1 MEELN
6 VYQTTFNFKELN
18 IFISKFYNN
27 ECNRIFFER
36 EEDNLFFSYS
46 TINKEIIVYEDSNY
60 KKVSSV
66 IKMKD
71 FYNVCDVLNCLCF
84 DEKEDPE
91 VEVVNEDKT
100 ENSEEIEAIENEE
113 NYALVDRRDLDG
125 KN

>member
-6 VYQTTFNFKELN
+6 VYKTTFNFKELN

-27 ECNRIFFER
+27 ECNEIFFER
-36 EEDNLFFSYS
+36 EADNLFFSYS
-46 TINKEIIVYEDSNY
+46 TKNKEIIVYEDSNY

-66 IKMKD
+66 IKMED
-71 FYNVCDVLNCLCF
+71 FYNLCDVLNCLCF

-100 ENSEEIEAIENEE
+100 ENSEEIQAIENEE
-113 NYALVDRRDLDG
+113 NCALMDRRDLDG